1 MAHKNLLLNRGSIT
15 YTEQKDKL
23 LLVIMKQLFRN
34 TQVLNMCLLG
44 FSKQVKCP
52 PSCETAKYVGPNL
65 FNALKKNP
73 SWHLT
78 LVCEVSCVH

>member
-15 YTEQKDKL
+15 YTE
-23 LLVIMKQLFRN
+23 
-34 TQVLNMCLLG
+34 QVLNMCLLG

-52 PSCETAKYVGPNL
+52 PSCETAKHVGPNL